1 MDLGLRNRVALVA
14 ASSQGLGLATAEAF
28 AAERCRV
35 AMCAR
40 NQQALAA
47 NAERIRK
54 QHKVEVFTDAFDVTD
69 ASAVQRFVAA
79 VAGKFG
85 TVDICVTNAGGPPAS
100 LQATQAQ
107 RVLAAVHVGE
117 RQRPR
122 IATSTRTPLVGP

>member
-28 AAERCRV
+28 AAEGCRV

-54 QHKVEVFTDAFDVTD
+54 QHKVEVFTDPFDITD
-69 ASAVQRFVAA
+69 AGAA
-79 VAGKFG
+79 QPFDATVDQQFG
-85 TVDICVTNAGGPPAS
+85 TVDIRVTNAGGPPAK
-100 LQATQAQ
+100 
-107 RVLAAVHVGE
+107 GF
-117 RQRPR
+117 
-122 IATSTRTPLVGP
+122 